1 MPEHAS
7 PGPVRRPGRLGW
19 IALLPGVLIGFLPR
33 RVDAGDNAGVAGRG
47 VFLAEHLRQS
57 Q

>member
-1 MPEHAS
+1 MPEHAP
-7 PGPVRRPGRLGW
+7 PGPVRRPGLLGW
-19 IALLPGVLIGFLPR
+19 IALLPGVLVGFCLG
-33 RVDAGDNAGVAGRG
+33 AWMLGVAGRG